1 MSKAL
6 TELGA
11 QRKIADQYGVSV
23 PIKHIGVG
31 DFNPGRKEWPV
42 YVNSGSASPDIYWVS

>member
-31 DFNPGRKEWPV
+31 DFSPGRKEWPV